1 MGNIDKK
8 LLKERIDSAS
18 PEELRAIADILK
30 IQSDSKDAVDSIV
43 NDEKSSFGIKID
55 SIQVPKGELMLNGKD
70 VGTIEMYRNKNLLLI
85 QIDGF
90 TTPFYTVQNGNV
102 APSDASLHGFHGE
115 DRTFIRSLTQFLNHS
130 NKNMRWREISDEDWK
145 MILASQKK

>member
-43 NDEKSSFGIKID
+43 NDEKSSFG
-55 SIQVPKGELMLNGKD
+55 
-70 VGTIEMYRNKNLLLI
+70 
-85 QIDGF
+85 
-90 TTPFYTVQNGNV
+90 
-102 APSDASLHGFHGE
+102 
-115 DRTFIRSLTQFLNHS
+115 
-130 NKNMRWREISDEDWK
+130 
-145 MILASQKK
+145 KK